1 MVIKNRNSF
10 RITRFVI
17 FKVPILFRFLA
28 KFRPAKRRLLII
40 KTDAI
45 GDYILFRNFIE
56 IVKLSDEYKDYE
68 IDLLGNSLWRDMAL
82 TYDAPFVTELMFA
95 RPYDLYEAPL
105 KTLKLG
111 WQLYK
116 RNYAV
121 VLQPSSTRLLITDGL
136 AALTAAKQIIGYEGD
151 TEGIQQRYKTKS
163 DKFYTQKLILPAD
176 IYFEFARSKFFF
188 ETVLKQKLAI
198 DGPYIKTPA
207 SAKQGIIIF
216 PGAGIIKRGWEPEK
230 FLELIKL
237 IKQQTDQPVYISGG
251 PAEASVAD
259 YLTSS
264 LPQGQVI
271 NLTGKTS
278 LPQLVE
284 LIGSA
289 ALVISNETSAIHIA
303 AATQTPAV
311 CILGGGHFG
320 RFAPYPAQ
328 MAQTTI
334 CAYEKMECYNC
345 NWNCIYET
353 MPNAPYPCI
362 SIVSL
367 DKVWLMAQ
375 QALNQL

>member
-1 MVIKNRNSF
+1 MEIKNRNLF
-10 RITRFVI
+10 RLTRFVI
-17 FKVPILFRFLA
+17 FKISYLFKFLA
-28 KFRPAKRRLLII
+28 KFRSGKKRLLIL

-56 IVKLSDEYKDYE
+56 IVKLSDEYKNYE
-68 IDLLGNSLWRDMAL
+68 IDLLGNPLWRDIVL
-82 TYDAPFVTELMFA
+82 SYDAPFVTELMFT
-95 RPYDLYEAPL
+95 RIYDLYEAPL
-105 KTLKLG
+105 KTFKLG
-111 WQLYK
+111 WQLFK

-121 VLQPSSTRLLITDGL
+121 VLQPSSNRLLITDGL
-136 AALTAAKQIIGYEGD
+136 AALTAAKQIIGYEGN
-151 TEGIQQRYKTKS
+151 TESIQQRYKTKS
-163 DKFYTQKLILPAD
+163 DKFYTQRLLLPAAV
-176 IYFEFARSKFFF
+176 YFEFDRSKFFF
-188 ETVLKQKLAI
+188 EAVLKQKLDI
-198 DGPYIKTPA
+198 NGPLIKT
-207 SAKQGIIIF
+207 KQTERKGIIIF

-237 IKQQTDQPVYISGG
+237 IKQQTNQPVYIAGG
-251 PAEASVAD
+251 PAEAAVAE
-259 YLTSS
+259 YLTNA
-264 LPQGQVI
+264 LPQGEVI
-271 NLTGKTS
+271 NLTGKTT

-289 ALVISNETSAIHIA
+289 ALVVSNETSAIHIA
-303 AATQTPAV
+303 AAAQTPAI

-320 RFAPYPAQ
+320 RFAPYPAH